1 MDRTYS
7 GPLPD
12 LATVL
17 NESTPA
23 LRAHY
28 TELMGCPPP
37 PRAGHYF
44 LKANVAWAIQVIR
57 QGGGP
62 GVVRTELLNKTTHPI
77 STRRTAYKVGTRLI
91 REWQGQIYEVTVLGK
106 GYRWQGR
113 HYRSLSRIAQ
123 EITGTKWS
131 GPRFF
136 GLSETGA

>member
-1 MDRTYS
+1 MDRTHS

-12 LATVL
+12 LETVL

-23 LRAHY
+23 LRARY

-37 PRAGHYF
+37 LRAGQYF

-57 QGGGP
+57 QGKDP
-62 GVVRTELLNKTTHPI
+62 AVVRTELLNKTAYPI
-77 STRRTAYKVGTRLI
+77 SKRSATYKVGTRLI
-91 REWQGQIYEVTVLGK
+91 REWQGETYEVTVLGK
-106 GYRWQGR
+106 GYRWQGQ